1 MLNSKSL
8 PVLLLLLIVLTAVRT
23 VESQPLRIVA
33 VNTFTGA
40 VTGAALGGATIALQN
55 KSDND
60 YYPLRF
66 GIGMGTIMGVGTGFY
81 DWSQAAGDGYY
92 VDGAI
97 SSTGTTGTLILLD
110 TFYGAATGAI
120 VGTAVSL
127 MTESKI
133 VKGVQFGSATGAW
146 VGFAFGLFD
155 AFVLSS
161 QSGYDS
167 FYDDYT
173 NASGSMSNPAT
184 AGFIQLKDD
193 KDRFAVGLLNP
204 MMYQSVDF
212 SPGNDITGKTS
223 LGVEFTRISIS
234 L

>member
-1 MLNSKSL
+1 MSNYKIL
-8 PVLLLLLIVLTAVRT
+8 PALLCIAILLAFYRPA
-23 VESQPLRIVA
+23 ESQALRIVA

-40 VTGAALGGATIALQN
+40 VTGATLGGATMALQN
-55 KSDND
+55 KSDVD

-81 DWSQAAGDGYY
+81 DWAHATGDGFY

-97 SSTGTTGTLILLD
+97 SSTSSTGTLILLD

-127 MTESKI
+127 MTESRV

-146 VGFAFGLFD
+146 VGFTFGLFD

-167 FYDDYT
+167 FYDDFAGS
-173 NASGSMSNPAT
+173 ASDMRNHSA
-184 AGFIQLKDD
+184 AGLIQLQDHSN
-193 KDRFAVGLLNP
+193 RFSVGLINP
-204 MMYQSVDF
+204 LVFQTLDNR
-212 SPGNDITGKTS
+212 PGNDIISKTNF
-223 LGVEFTRISIS
+223 GVELTRFSIA